1 MKELRKKQQVVN
13 FKCYERRRPPSLFA
27 ELSPLPPRKTK
38 NKQKQESKIVQYKSQ
53 NWACHDHGRISGHNF
68 RAR

>member
-38 NKQKQESKIVQYKSQ
+38 NKQKQESRIVQYKSQ
-53 NWACHDHGRISGHNF
+53 NWACHDHRRISGHNF